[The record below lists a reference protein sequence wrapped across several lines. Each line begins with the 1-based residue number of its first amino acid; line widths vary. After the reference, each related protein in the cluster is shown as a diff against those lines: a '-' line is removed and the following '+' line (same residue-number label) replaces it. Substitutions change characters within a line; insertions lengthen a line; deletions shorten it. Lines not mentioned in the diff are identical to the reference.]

1 MAVDFLFI
9 FDILLSFRTGF
20 LDEDNQLVTDGS
32 RVAIHYLRG
41 SFFIDLIG
49 SFPLNFI
56 LDLTSPDGEADA
68 TARLNRQ
75 LRLLRVVKLN
85 RLLRLSKLS
94 KYLKQLEVRRP
105 TTYYGTTDYGT
116 ASCGTAYYGTTYY
129 GTTDYGTASCG
140 TAYYGT
146 TDYGTTDYGTA
157 YCGTAYYGTTYYGT
171 LKRSKVRRLVSSVRG
186 TCQGLFCGLF
196 VARCRPRLPA
206 TSPSCPR
213 ALLTPCGLFALG
225 RC

>member
-116 ASCGTAYYGTTYY
+116 ASCGTAYYGTT
-129 GTTDYGTASCG
+129 
-140 TAYYGT
+140 
-146 TDYGTTDYGTA
+146 DYGTTDYGTA